1 MSALRQHDFDVE
13 RYRRIEPTK
22 PVKVARTTNISARN
36 TLPSKLKTLSL
47 IQRGSFGLAIAS
59 MSATISL
66 YIYTVQIPKLWS
78 QEYQQLE
85 NLQRQERQ
93 LIAINETIKYQ
104 IAREA
109 SKNGQLSISESQSAL
124 FISPQKIEPKTTDKQ
139 IKQQQAVENQSGLGY

>member
-1 MSALRQHDFDVE
+1 MSALRQHDYDVE
-13 RYRRIEPTK
+13 RYRQIQPK
-22 PVKVARTTNISARN
+22 KLKVARTTNISTRN
-36 TLPSKLKTLSL
+36 TLPSKLKALSL

-59 MSATISL
+59 MSATIGL

-109 SKNGQLSISESQSAL
+109 SKNGQLSLSESQSAL
-124 FISPQKIEPKTTDKQ
+124 FISPKKIEPKISNKPIERQ
-139 IKQQQAVENQSGLGY
+139 KVVENYRSLGY